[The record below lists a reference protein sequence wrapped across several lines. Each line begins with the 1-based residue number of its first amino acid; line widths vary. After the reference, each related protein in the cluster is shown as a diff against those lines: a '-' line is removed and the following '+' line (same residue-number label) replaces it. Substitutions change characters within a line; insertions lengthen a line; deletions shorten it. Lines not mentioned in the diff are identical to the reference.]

1 MKGIFFGRLQLFVVI
16 VDGFPDASG
25 LKNLP
30 EMQAL
35 QEMQIWSLGWE
46 DPLEK
51 EKGNPLQY
59 SCLKNPMDR
68 EAWQAAEVAELDM
81 MAHTHTHIE
90 QLVVIL
96 AFS

>member
-16 VDGFPDASG
+16 VDGFPDGSG

-35 QEMQIWSLGWE
+35 QEMQIWPLAWE

-51 EKGNPLQY
+51 EEDNPLQY
-59 SCLKNPMDR
+59 SCLKNPMDG
-68 EAWQAAEVAELDM
+68 EAWQAAGVAELDM
-81 MAHTHTHIE
+81 MAHTQT
-90 QLVVIL
+90 LN
-96 AFS
+96 S